1 VRGTLIFKP
10 LTLGKIERFWKSIL
24 GEFLQR
30 AQFDS
35 FEQAVER
42 TAFWV
47 KYYNSQAPSPG
58 HRRPCARPIGFS
70 KLPTT

>member
-1 VRGTLIFKP
+1 MGL
-10 LTLGKIERFWKSIL
+10 KSIL

-30 AQFDS
+30 ARFDR

-47 KYYNSQAPSPG
+47 KYYNYK
-58 HRRPCARPIGFS
+58 RPHQGIGGSGFRGPETDS
-70 KLPTT
+70 FH